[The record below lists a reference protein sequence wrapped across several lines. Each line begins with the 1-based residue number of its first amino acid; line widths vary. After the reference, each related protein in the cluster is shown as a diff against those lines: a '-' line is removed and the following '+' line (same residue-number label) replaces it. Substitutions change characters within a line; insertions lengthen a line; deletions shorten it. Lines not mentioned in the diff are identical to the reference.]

1 MKANLLIA
9 LSDSRT
15 QEALATLIG
24 REKGTEVTVHT
35 LRDPFTLVRTIRSLR
50 PDIVIVSC
58 NVCSPP
64 LIETLRTM
72 TDLPETRFILYC
84 DTITDELLAERCEG
98 HLSAEES
105 DKEVIDLISSLLT
118 AEEGEREVVGEL
130 TPRERDIVIG
140 VVKGMTN
147 KEIADK
153 LFISINTVTTHRR
166 NIVKK
171 LDIHSA
177 SGLTVYAIMNK
188 LVSLEEIKI

>member
-9 LSDSRT
+9 LSDRRT
-15 QEALATLIG
+15 QETLADLID
-24 REKGTEVTVHT
+24 RDKGGEVTVHT
-35 LRDPFTLVRTIRSLR
+35 LRDPFTLLQTVKSLR
-50 PDIVIVSC
+50 PDIIIVSC

-64 LIETLRTM
+64 MIETVRTIA
-72 TDLPETRFILYC
+72 DLPKARFILYC
-84 DTITDELLAERCEG
+84 ETITDELLAERCEG

-105 DKEVIDLISSLLT
+105 DKEVIDLITSLLT
-118 AEEGEREVVGEL
+118 ADEREEVPEEL
-130 TPRERDIVIG
+130 TPRERDIIIG

-147 KEIADK
+147 KEIADE
-153 LFISINTVTTHRR
+153 LFISPNTVTTHRR

>member
-9 LSDSRT
+9 LSDRRT
-15 QEALATLIG
+15 QETLADLID
-24 REKGTEVTVHT
+24 RERGAEVTVHT
-35 LRDPFTLVRTIRSLR
+35 LRDPFTLLQTVKSLR
-50 PDIVIVSC
+50 PDIIIVSC

-64 LIETLRTM
+64 MIETVRTVAN
-72 TDLPETRFILYC
+72 LPKARFILYC
-84 DTITDELLAERCEG
+84 ETITDELLAERCEG

-105 DKEVIDLISSLLT
+105 DKEVLDLITSLLT
-118 AEEGEREVVGEL
+118 ADEREEVPEEL
-130 TPRERDIVIG
+130 TPRERDIIIG

-147 KEIADK
+147 KEIADE
-153 LFISINTVTTHRR
+153 LFISPNTVTTHRR

-188 LVSLEEIKI
+188 LVSLQDIEI

>member
-15 QEALATLIG
+15 QEALAALIA
-24 REKGTEVTVHT
+24 REKGPDVTVHT
-35 LRDPFTLVRTIRSLR
+35 LRDPFTLVRTVRSLR
-50 PDIVIVSC
+50 PDIIIVSC

-64 LIETLRTM
+64 LIETIRTIA
-72 TDLPETRFILYC
+72 DLPDTRFILYC

-105 DKEVIDLISSLLT
+105 DREVVDLISALLT
-118 AEEGEREVVGEL
+118 AEEGESEVAEEL

-140 VVKGMTN
+140 VVKGLTN

-188 LVSLEEIKI
+188 LVTLEEIKI

>member
-24 REKGTEVTVHT
+24 REKGAEVTVHT

-72 TDLPETRFILYC
+72 ADLPETRFILYC

-98 HLSAEES
+98 HLSVEES

>member
-9 LSDSRT
+9 LSDRRT
-15 QEALATLIG
+15 QETLADLID
-24 REKGTEVTVHT
+24 RERGAEVTVHT
-35 LRDPFTLVRTIRSLR
+35 LRDPFTLLQTVKSLR
-50 PDIVIVSC
+50 PDIIIVSC

-64 LIETLRTM
+64 MIETVRTVAN
-72 TDLPETRFILYC
+72 LPKARFILYC
-84 DTITDELLAERCEG
+84 ETITDELLAERCEG

-105 DKEVIDLISSLLT
+105 DKEVIDLITSLLT
-118 AEEGEREVVGEL
+118 ADEREEVPGEL
-130 TPRERDIVIG
+130 TPRERDIIIG

-147 KEIADK
+147 KEIADE
-153 LFISINTVTTHRR
+153 LFISPNTVTTHRR

-188 LVSLEEIKI
+188 LVSLQDIEI

>member
-9 LSDSRT
+9 LSDRRT
-15 QEALATLIG
+15 QETLADLID
-24 REKGTEVTVHT
+24 RDKGGEVTVHT
-35 LRDPFTLVRTIRSLR
+35 LRDPFTLLQTVKSLR

-64 LIETLRTM
+64 MIETVRTIA
-72 TDLPETRFILYC
+72 DLPKARFVLYC
-84 DTITDELLAERCEG
+84 ETVTDELMAERCEG

-105 DKEVIDLISSLLT
+105 DKEVIDLITSLLT
-118 AEEGEREVVGEL
+118 ADEREEEPGEL
-130 TPRERDIVIG
+130 TPRERDIIIG

-147 KEIADK
+147 KEIADE
-153 LFISINTVTTHRR
+153 LFISPNTVTTHRR

-188 LVSLEEIKI
+188 LVSLQDIEI

>member
-72 TDLPETRFILYC
+72 ADLPETRFILYC

-153 LFISINTVTTHRR
+153 LFISVNTVTTHRR

>member
-24 REKGTEVTVHT
+24 REKGAEVTVHT

-72 TDLPETRFILYC
+72 ADLPETRFILYC

-105 DKEVIDLISSLLT
+105 DKEVIDLISALLT

-188 LVSLEEIKI
+188 LVSLQDIEI

>member
-24 REKGTEVTVHT
+24 REKGAEVTVHT

-72 TDLPETRFILYC
+72 ADLPEARFILYC

-140 VVKGMTN
+140 VVKGLTN

>member
-9 LSDSRT
+9 LSDRRT
-15 QEALATLIG
+15 QGTLADLID
-24 REKGTEVTVHT
+24 REKGAEVTVHT
-35 LRDPFTLVRTIRSLR
+35 LRDSFTLLQTVKRLR

-64 LIETLRTM
+64 MIETVRTIA
-72 TDLPETRFILYC
+72 DLPKARFILYC
-84 DTITDELLAERCEG
+84 ETITDELLAERCEG

-105 DKEVIDLISSLLT
+105 DKEVIDLITSLLT
-118 AEEGEREVVGEL
+118 ADEREEVPGEL
-130 TPRERDIVIG
+130 TPRERDIIIG

-147 KEIADK
+147 KEIADE
-153 LFISINTVTTHRR
+153 LFISPNTVTTHRR

-188 LVSLEEIKI
+188 LVSLQDIEI

>member
-1 MKANLLIA
+1 MKTNLLIA
-9 LSDSRT
+9 LSDRRT
-15 QEALATLIG
+15 QETLADLID
-24 REKGTEVTVHT
+24 REKGAEVTVHT
-35 LRDPFTLVRTIRSLR
+35 LRDPFTLLQTVKSLR

-64 LIETLRTM
+64 MIETVRTIA
-72 TDLPETRFILYC
+72 DLPKARFILYC

-105 DKEVIDLISSLLT
+105 DKEVLDLITSLLT
-118 AEEGEREVVGEL
+118 ADEREEVQGEL
-130 TPRERDIVIG
+130 TPRERDIIIG

-147 KEIADK
+147 KEIADE
-153 LFISINTVTTHRR
+153 LFISPNTVTTHRR

-188 LVSLEEIKI
+188 LVSLQDIEI

>member
-9 LSDSRT
+9 LSDRRT
-15 QEALATLIG
+15 QETLADLID
-24 REKGTEVTVHT
+24 REKGAEVTVHT
-35 LRDPFTLVRTIRSLR
+35 LRDPFTLLQTVKSLR

-64 LIETLRTM
+64 LIETIRTM
-72 TDLPETRFILYC
+72 TDLPEARFILYC

-98 HLSAEES
+98 RLSAEES
-105 DKEVIDLISSLLT
+105 DREVIDLISSLLT
-118 AEEGEREVVGEL
+118 AEESEREIAEEL

-140 VVKGMTN
+140 VVKGLTN

-153 LFISINTVTTHRR
+153 LFISVNTVTTHRR

-171 LDIHSA
+171 LDIHSS

>member
-9 LSDSRT
+9 LSDRRT
-15 QEALATLIG
+15 QETLADLID
-24 REKGTEVTVHT
+24 REKGAEVTVHT
-35 LRDPFTLVRTIRSLR
+35 LRDPFTLLQTVKSLR

-64 LIETLRTM
+64 MIETVRTIA
-72 TDLPETRFILYC
+72 DLPKARFVLYC
-84 DTITDELLAERCEG
+84 ETVTDELLAERCEG

-105 DKEVIDLISSLLT
+105 DKEVIDLITSLLT
-118 AEEGEREVVGEL
+118 ADEREEVPGEL
-130 TPRERDIVIG
+130 TPRERDIIIG

-147 KEIADK
+147 KEIADE
-153 LFISINTVTTHRR
+153 LFISPNTVTTHRR

-188 LVSLEEIKI
+188 LVSLQDIEI

>member
-9 LSDSRT
+9 LSDRRT
-15 QEALATLIG
+15 QETLADLID
-24 REKGTEVTVHT
+24 REKGAEVTVHT
-35 LRDPFTLVRTIRSLR
+35 LGDPFTLLQTVKSLR

-64 LIETLRTM
+64 MIETVRTIA
-72 TDLPETRFILYC
+72 DLPKARFILYC
-84 DTITDELLAERCEG
+84 ETITDELLAERCEG

-105 DKEVIDLISSLLT
+105 DKEVIDLITSLLT
-118 AEEGEREVVGEL
+118 ADEREEVPEEL
-130 TPRERDIVIG
+130 TPRERDIIIG

-147 KEIADK
+147 KEIADE
-153 LFISINTVTTHRR
+153 LFISPNTVTTHRR

-188 LVSLEEIKI
+188 LVSLQDIEI

>member
-9 LSDSRT
+9 LSDRRT
-15 QEALATLIG
+15 QETLADLID
-24 REKGTEVTVHT
+24 REKGAEVTVHT
-35 LRDPFTLVRTIRSLR
+35 LRDPFTLLQTLKSLR

-64 LIETLRTM
+64 MIETVRTIA
-72 TDLPETRFILYC
+72 DLPKARFILYC
-84 DTITDELLAERCEG
+84 ETITDELLAERCEG

-105 DKEVIDLISSLLT
+105 DKEVIDLITSLLT
-118 AEEGEREVVGEL
+118 ADEREEVPGEL
-130 TPRERDIVIG
+130 TPRERDIIIG

-147 KEIADK
+147 KEIADE
-153 LFISINTVTTHRR
+153 LFISPNTVTTHRR

-188 LVSLEEIKI
+188 LVSLQDIEI

>member
-9 LSDSRT
+9 LSDRRT
-15 QEALATLIG
+15 QETLADLID
-24 REKGTEVTVHT
+24 REKGAEVTVHT
-35 LRDPFTLVRTIRSLR
+35 LRDPFTLLQTVKSLR

-64 LIETLRTM
+64 MIETVRTIA
-72 TDLPETRFILYC
+72 DLPKARFILYC
-84 DTITDELLAERCEG
+84 ETITDELLAERCEG
-98 HLSAEES
+98 HLTAEES
-105 DKEVIDLISSLLT
+105 DKEVIDLITSLLT
-118 AEEGEREVVGEL
+118 ADEREEVPGEL
-130 TPRERDIVIG
+130 TPRERDIIIG

-147 KEIADK
+147 KEIADE
-153 LFISINTVTTHRR
+153 LFISPNTVTTHRR

>member
-64 LIETLRTM
+64 LIETLRTIA
-72 TDLPETRFILYC
+72 DLPEARFILYC

>member
-9 LSDSRT
+9 LSDRRT
-15 QEALATLIG
+15 QETLADLID

-35 LRDPFTLVRTIRSLR
+35 LRDPFTLLQTVKSLR

-64 LIETLRTM
+64 MIETVRTIA
-72 TDLPETRFILYC
+72 DLPKSRFILYC

-105 DKEVIDLISSLLT
+105 DKEVLDLVTSLLT
-118 AEEGEREVVGEL
+118 ADEREEVQGEL
-130 TPRERDIVIG
+130 TPRERDIIIG

-147 KEIADK
+147 KEIADE
-153 LFISINTVTTHRR
+153 LFISPNTVTTHRR

-188 LVSLEEIKI
+188 LVSLQDIEI

>member
-9 LSDSRT
+9 LSDRRT
-15 QEALATLIG
+15 QGTLADLID
-24 REKGTEVTVHT
+24 REKGAEVTVHT
-35 LRDPFTLVRTIRSLR
+35 LRDPFTLLQTVKSLR

-64 LIETLRTM
+64 MIETVRTIA
-72 TDLPETRFILYC
+72 DLPKARFVLYC
-84 DTITDELLAERCEG
+84 ETVTDELLAERCEG

-105 DKEVIDLISSLLT
+105 DNEVIDLITSLLT
-118 AEEGEREVVGEL
+118 TDEREEVPGEL
-130 TPRERDIVIG
+130 TPRERDIIIG

-147 KEIADK
+147 KEIADE
-153 LFISINTVTTHRR
+153 LFISPNTVTTHRR

-188 LVSLEEIKI
+188 LVSLQDIEI

>member
-9 LSDSRT
+9 LSDRRT
-15 QEALATLIG
+15 QETLADLID
-24 REKGTEVTVHT
+24 RDKGGEVTVHT
-35 LRDPFTLVRTIRSLR
+35 LRDPFTLLQTVKSLR

-64 LIETLRTM
+64 MIETVRTIA
-72 TDLPETRFILYC
+72 DLPKARFILYC
-84 DTITDELLAERCEG
+84 ETITDELLAERCEG

-105 DKEVIDLISSLLT
+105 DKEVIDLITSLLT
-118 AEEGEREVVGEL
+118 ADEREEVPGEL
-130 TPRERDIVIG
+130 TPRERDIIIG

-147 KEIADK
+147 KEIADE
-153 LFISINTVTTHRR
+153 LFISPNTVTTHRR

-188 LVSLEEIKI
+188 LVSLQDIEI

>member
-9 LSDSRT
+9 LSDRRT
-15 QEALATLIG
+15 QGTLADLID
-24 REKGTEVTVHT
+24 REKGAEVTVHT
-35 LRDPFTLVRTIRSLR
+35 LRDPFTLLQTVKRLL

-64 LIETLRTM
+64 MIETVRTIA
-72 TDLPETRFILYC
+72 DLPKARFILYC
-84 DTITDELLAERCEG
+84 ETITDELLAERCEG

-105 DKEVIDLISSLLT
+105 DKEVIDLITSLLT
-118 AEEGEREVVGEL
+118 ADEREEVPGEL
-130 TPRERDIVIG
+130 TPRERDIIIG
-140 VVKGMTN
+140 IVKGMTN
-147 KEIADK
+147 KEIADE
-153 LFISINTVTTHRR
+153 LFISPNTVTTHRR

-188 LVSLEEIKI
+188 LVSLQDIEI

>member
-15 QEALATLIG
+15 QETLATLIG
-24 REKGTEVTVHT
+24 REKGAEVTVHT

-64 LIETLRTM
+64 LIETLRTIA
-72 TDLPETRFILYC
+72 DLPETRFILYC

>member
-24 REKGTEVTVHT
+24 REKGAEVTVHT

-50 PDIVIVSC
+50 PDILIVSC

-72 TDLPETRFILYC
+72 ADLPETRFILYC

-105 DKEVIDLISSLLT
+105 DKEVIDLISALLT

>member
-9 LSDSRT
+9 LSDRRT
-15 QEALATLIG
+15 QETLADLID
-24 REKGTEVTVHT
+24 REKGAEVTVHT
-35 LRDPFTLVRTIRSLR
+35 LRVPFTLLQTVKSLR

-64 LIETLRTM
+64 MIETVRTIA
-72 TDLPETRFILYC
+72 DLPKARFVLYC
-84 DTITDELLAERCEG
+84 ETITDELLAERCEG

-105 DKEVIDLISSLLT
+105 DKEVIDLITSLLT
-118 AEEGEREVVGEL
+118 ADEREEVPGEL
-130 TPRERDIVIG
+130 TPRERDIIIG

-147 KEIADK
+147 KEIADE
-153 LFISINTVTTHRR
+153 LFISPNTVTTHRR

-188 LVSLEEIKI
+188 LVSLQDIEI

>member
-9 LSDSRT
+9 LSDRRT
-15 QEALATLIG
+15 QETLADLID
-24 REKGTEVTVHT
+24 REKGAEVTVHT
-35 LRDPFTLVRTIRSLR
+35 LRDPFTLLQTVKSLR

-64 LIETLRTM
+64 MIETVRTIA
-72 TDLPETRFILYC
+72 DLPKARFILYC
-84 DTITDELLAERCEG
+84 ETITDELLAERCEG

-105 DKEVIDLISSLLT
+105 DKEVIDLITSLLT
-118 AEEGEREVVGEL
+118 ADEREEVPEEL
-130 TPRERDIVIG
+130 TPRERDIIIG

-147 KEIADK
+147 KEIADE
-153 LFISINTVTTHRR
+153 LFISPNTVTTHRR

-188 LVSLEEIKI
+188 LVSLQDIEI

>member
-9 LSDSRT
+9 LSDRRT
-15 QEALATLIG
+15 QETLADLID

-35 LRDPFTLVRTIRSLR
+35 LRDPFTLLQTVKSLR

-64 LIETLRTM
+64 MIETVRTIA
-72 TDLPETRFILYC
+72 DLPKTRFILYC

-105 DKEVIDLISSLLT
+105 DKEVLDLVTSLLT
-118 AEEGEREVVGEL
+118 ADEREEVQGEL
-130 TPRERDIVIG
+130 TPRERDIIIG

-147 KEIADK
+147 KEIADE
-153 LFISINTVTTHRR
+153 LFISPNTVTTHRR

-188 LVSLEEIKI
+188 LVSLQDIEI

>member
-9 LSDSRT
+9 LSDRRT
-15 QEALATLIG
+15 QETLADLID
-24 REKGTEVTVHT
+24 REKGAEVTVHT
-35 LRDPFTLVRTIRSLR
+35 LRDPFTLLQTVKSLR
-50 PDIVIVSC
+50 PDIIIVSC
-58 NVCSPP
+58 NICSPP
-64 LIETLRTM
+64 MIETVRTIA
-72 TDLPETRFILYC
+72 DLPKARFILYC
-84 DTITDELLAERCEG
+84 ETITDELLAERCEG

-105 DKEVIDLISSLLT
+105 DKEVIDLITSLLT
-118 AEEGEREVVGEL
+118 ADEREEVPGEL
-130 TPRERDIVIG
+130 TPRERDIIIG

-147 KEIADK
+147 KEIADE
-153 LFISINTVTTHRR
+153 LFISPNTVTTHRR

>member
-24 REKGTEVTVHT
+24 REKGAEVTVHT

-72 TDLPETRFILYC
+72 ADLPETRFILYC

-105 DKEVIDLISSLLT
+105 DKEVIDLISALLT

-130 TPRERDIVIG
+130 TPRERDIAIG

>member
-9 LSDSRT
+9 LSDRRT
-15 QEALATLIG
+15 QETLADLID
-24 REKGTEVTVHT
+24 RDKGGEVTVHT
-35 LRDPFTLVRTIRSLR
+35 LRDPFTLLQTVKSLR

-64 LIETLRTM
+64 IIETVRTIA
-72 TDLPETRFILYC
+72 DLPKARFILYC
-84 DTITDELLAERCEG
+84 ETITDELLAERCEG

-105 DKEVIDLISSLLT
+105 DKEVIDLITSLLT
-118 AEEGEREVVGEL
+118 ADEREEAPGEL
-130 TPRERDIVIG
+130 TPRERDIIIG

-147 KEIADK
+147 KEIADE
-153 LFISINTVTTHRR
+153 LFISPNTVTTHRR

-188 LVSLEEIKI
+188 LVSLQDIEI

>member
-9 LSDSRT
+9 LSDRRT
-15 QEALATLIG
+15 QETLADLID
-24 REKGTEVTVHT
+24 REKGAEVTVHT
-35 LRDPFTLVRTIRSLR
+35 LRDPFTLLQTVKSLR

-64 LIETLRTM
+64 MIETVRTIA
-72 TDLPETRFILYC
+72 DLPKARFVLYC
-84 DTITDELLAERCEG
+84 ETITDELLAERCEG

-105 DKEVIDLISSLLT
+105 DKEVIDLITSLLT
-118 AEEGEREVVGEL
+118 ADEREEVPEEL
-130 TPRERDIVIG
+130 TPRERDIIIG

-147 KEIADK
+147 KEIADE
-153 LFISINTVTTHRR
+153 LFISPNTVTTHRR

-188 LVSLEEIKI
+188 LVSLQDIEI

>member
-9 LSDSRT
+9 LSDRRT
-15 QEALATLIG
+15 QETLADLID
-24 REKGTEVTVHT
+24 REKGAEVTVHT
-35 LRDPFTLVRTIRSLR
+35 LRDPFTLLQTLKSLR

-64 LIETLRTM
+64 MIETVRTIA
-72 TDLPETRFILYC
+72 DLPKARFVLYC
-84 DTITDELLAERCEG
+84 ETITDELLAERCEG

-105 DKEVIDLISSLLT
+105 DKEVIDLITSLLT
-118 AEEGEREVVGEL
+118 ADEREEVPGEL
-130 TPRERDIVIG
+130 TPRERDIIIG

-147 KEIADK
+147 KEIADE
-153 LFISINTVTTHRR
+153 LFISPNTVTTHRR

-188 LVSLEEIKI
+188 LVSLQDIEI

>member
-9 LSDSRT
+9 LSDRRT
-15 QEALATLIG
+15 QETLADLID
-24 REKGTEVTVHT
+24 REKGDEVTVHT
-35 LRDPFTLVRTIRSLR
+35 LRDPFTLLQTVKSLR

-64 LIETLRTM
+64 MIETIRTIA
-72 TDLPETRFILYC
+72 DLPKARFVLYC
-84 DTITDELLAERCEG
+84 ETITDELLAERCEG

-105 DKEVIDLISSLLT
+105 DKEVIDLITSLLT
-118 AEEGEREVVGEL
+118 ADEREEVPGEL
-130 TPRERDIVIG
+130 TPRERDIIIG

-147 KEIADK
+147 KEIADE
-153 LFISINTVTTHRR
+153 LFISPNTVTTHRR

-188 LVSLEEIKI
+188 LVSLQDIEI

>member
-24 REKGTEVTVHT
+24 REKGAEVTVHT

-72 TDLPETRFILYC
+72 ADLPETRFILYC

-105 DKEVIDLISSLLT
+105 DKEVIDLISALLT

-140 VVKGMTN
+140 VVKGLTN

>member
-9 LSDSRT
+9 LSDRRT
-15 QEALATLIG
+15 QEMLADLID

-35 LRDPFTLVRTIRSLR
+35 LRDPFTLLQTVKRLR

-64 LIETLRTM
+64 MIETVRTIA
-72 TDLPETRFILYC
+72 DLPKARFILYC
-84 DTITDELLAERCEG
+84 ETITDELLAERCEG

-105 DKEVIDLISSLLT
+105 DKEVIDLITSLLT
-118 AEEGEREVVGEL
+118 ADEREEVPGEL
-130 TPRERDIVIG
+130 TPRERDIIIG

-147 KEIADK
+147 KEIADE
-153 LFISINTVTTHRR
+153 LFISPNTVTTHRR

-188 LVSLEEIKI
+188 LVSLQDIEI